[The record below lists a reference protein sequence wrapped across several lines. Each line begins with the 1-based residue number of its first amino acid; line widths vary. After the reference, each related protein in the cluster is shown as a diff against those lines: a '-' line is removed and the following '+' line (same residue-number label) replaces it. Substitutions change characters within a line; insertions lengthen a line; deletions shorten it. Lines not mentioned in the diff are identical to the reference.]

1 MYLDDLLTAM
11 SKIEKYIEHLNY
23 ESFQND
29 SKTIDAVIR
38 NFEVIGEASKNLP
51 ENIKKKYIE
60 VPWAE
65 MYALRNKVS
74 HEYFGVDLE
83 ILWDVAINYLP
94 DNKLQIERIIQL
106 EFNNE
111 GL

>member
-1 MYLDDLLTAM
+1 MYLEDLVLAM
-11 SKIEKYIEHLNY
+11 AKIEMYIENLNFD
-23 ESFQND
+23 EFQND

-51 ENIKKKYIE
+51 EEIKNKYAD

-74 HEYFGVDLE
+74 HEYFGVDND
-83 ILWDVAINYLP
+83 IIWDVASNYLP
-94 DNKLQIERIIQL
+94 NNKLQIERIIQI
-106 EFNNE
+106 EFANF
-111 GL
+111 